1 MIKNY
6 SKSYTQILEIIKYLP
21 KEEYQMIP
29 KSEIEF
35 FENNKDVNYSFYFN
49 PAISFKEQ
57 DISRETYSL
66 IVLLFINFFASD
78 IQKQKIDNI
87 LIKNEEKYQ
96 EELRKKYNPDDIF
109 RKKKSIDVQ
118 NVQTSGNLVTVT
130 TPNTWYRKMFL
141 FIKKILNRNIN
152 N

>member
-35 FENNKDVNYSFYFN
+35 FENNKDVNYSFSFN

-57 DISRETYSL
+57 DISKETYSL

-87 LIKNEEKYQ
+87 LIRNEEKYQ

-109 RKKKSIDVQ
+109 CKKKSIDVQ

-130 TPNTWYRKMFL
+130 TQNTWYRKMFL